1 MLNPLNST
9 YLGRW
14 AVRSLNMW
22 AFCTFVALNPWVLL
36 FEHEAVEMPSY
47 SDTCPTCDAESWAF
61 IDGDCP
67 ECNPPVGFFY
77 GVRE

>member
-1 MLNPLNST
+1 MDDLFNST

-14 AVRSLNMW
+14 AVRSFNLW

-36 FEHEAVEMPSY
+36 FEHEAVEIES
-47 SDTCPTCDAESWAF
+47 CPTCGAAEWTF

-67 ECNPPVGFFY
+67 ECNPPVGYFY
-77 GVRE
+77 GVSK